1 MFKTRTD
8 FGSEKNMVTV
18 SDVKGLNDKSMTF
31 KLTRTSELDGKE
43 MRRLCDMFSSS
54 KTEYCF
60 LSEAAGKV
68 EKLLWARFR
77 WVKRKTCLRWKTSAG
92 KDCRSLCDKSRESRA
107 TPLNAVSPIELIL
120 LWLTLRWVRREQ
132 FANDPGGKNEIS
144 FWEISRCFKWF
155 MLEKSADSNEVNL
168 FPDKLMYSRCL
179 ELEMIS
185 VGKKDNLFWDKLIFL
200 RRRWMLKEFG

>member
-1 MFKTRTD
+1 MSEEIKFLDKFKLFKKGISIVDAIADIPVLAMFKTRTD

-77 WVKRKTCLRWKTSAG
+77 
-92 KDCRSLCDKSRESRA
+92 
-107 TPLNAVSPIELIL
+107 
-120 LWLTLRWVRREQ
+120 
-132 FANDPGGKNEIS
+132 
-144 FWEISRCFKWF
+144 
-155 MLEKSADSNEVNL
+155 
-168 FPDKLMYSRCL
+168 
-179 ELEMIS
+179 
-185 VGKKDNLFWDKLIFL
+185 
-200 RRRWMLKEFG
+200 